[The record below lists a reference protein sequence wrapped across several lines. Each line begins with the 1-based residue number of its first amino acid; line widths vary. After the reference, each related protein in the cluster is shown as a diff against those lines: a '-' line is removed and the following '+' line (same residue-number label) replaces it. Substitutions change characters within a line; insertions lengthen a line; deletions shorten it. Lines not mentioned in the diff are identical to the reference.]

1 MKKLL
6 CSIACLA
13 AFTGLQ
19 SQTILF
25 EDFETDATHDTAS
38 PLTKGEGWTVIKSY
52 NGDNFK
58 YNWYN
63 EYRDPTNEK
72 NILISGGHCASVD
85 AAIFTSGE
93 GTGPREEI
101 LLSPQ
106 LNLDDTYQLK
116 FSFIVSPMNGQENSL
131 YDLQVRVVEGDED
144 VTKAETIFTI
154 QDERV
159 LRECDITPFPINTW
173 EVQTAKVDLSAF
185 KGKKVKLAFVFKM
198 MKKIAN
204 VVHLDDISVS
214 KFNPPTGPV
223 ATISTDTYSYGDL
236 YIGEK
241 KWSDIMTIK
250 NIGLDGL
257 KITSVDM
264 PDGIGLSMDY
274 NTVNLQRNTSVDFN
288 ISYTA
293 SFTSPANGKVV
304 FHTTGGDLT
313 FNFDAKKQVLPQGAL
328 FEGFEEY
335 FPPAGWTSTN
345 WGYTT
350 TSIEG
355 DRSADCDGG
364 YGKSYLRSPR
374 IDLTDG
380 GKVTFTFLNRY
391 DGEELPEYDIELQ
404 VSYDGGTNWMK
415 KWDTSTQPLNEIKT
429 VTVDLGIGSDESYI
443 RWYYPEVETDD
454 YGAFDHSYFLLD
466 RVLLPNVVGADG
478 VPTRARLVT
487 PTNNATDIFN
497 KNVTLKWEPAQ
508 FAEGY
513 KLYVGVNNDAN
524 DLINGQDLGKALSY
538 TIPIDLKH
546 ATTYRWKIVG
556 YNAKGDATD
565 VPVWKFTTQDNATV
579 KVYPYEE
586 NFTEVGKTNV
596 PNGWSSTSTSEY
608 PNRAWSP
615 NKIYPYKADGK
626 EYPAMAAFWLNAGES
641 SNLKSPDIE
650 LPADKIMAITFL
662 WGNRH
667 PSDLK
672 VDPSGLTKKNNAE
685 PNNGIDII
693 SFQVNDGS
701 GWTTLSTISENRS
714 EDGSYWI
721 TEKVDLAAYQGKTV
735 QLRWLYEAL
744 SGRNDGSAI
753 AHVVIDEN
761 KDYTAGVNISKW
773 NAGQVNYEKAVTSG
787 DIFTLF
793 NQGTKDLTIEKVEF
807 STPNFSSSLKTGDKI
822 ASEGAMKFSIR
833 FDAMQSNKVVND
845 KLVVTLTGDAS
856 IEIPVEG
863 TALAADTRYYSFE
876 PNELE
881 YDWTEDFTMI
891 DVDKSPNFYFTTSW
905 VNYSAGGQKCAF
917 SVENDSYE
925 TGMYGMMA
933 PVSGI
938 WALVGACPVS
948 TRADNW
954 IIYKQVTPKA
964 GATFEFYA
972 RNSDTKGTVLPDPLH
987 SVTVLVSEKGNTDT
1001 KDFKEVMLK
1010 TELPL
1015 CENNEWNFYEVSLDE
1030 YAGKPVY
1037 IALRHTTDAITR
1049 LAYFDD
1055 FKFTNID
1062 PNGSSSIEEVAIDND
1077 TDVEVYRI
1085 DGIRVAAGKAADVV
1099 KTLDKGIYIIKPVAP
1114 GAKAIRIAL

>member
-1 MKKLL
+1 M
-6 CSIACLA
+6 IN
-13 AFTGLQ
+13 
-19 SQTILF
+19 
-25 EDFETDATHDTAS
+25 
-38 PLTKGEGWTVIKSY
+38 SY

-116 FSFIVSPMNGQENSL
+116 FSFIVSPMNGQEDSL

-204 VVHLDDISVS
+204 VVHIDDISVS

-223 ATISTDTYSYGDL
+223 AAISTDTYSYGDL

-293 SFTSPANGKVV
+293 SLTSPANGKVV

-313 FNFDAKKQVLPQGAL
+313 FNFDAKKQILPQGAL

-391 DGEELPEYDIELQ
+391 DGEEFPEYDIELQ

-478 VPTRARLVT
+478 VPTRARLVA
-487 PTNNATDIFN
+487 PTN
-497 KNVTLKWEPAQ
+497 LS
-508 FAEGY
+508 
-513 KLYVGVNNDAN
+513 
-524 DLINGQDLGKALSY
+524 LIH
-538 TIPIDLKH
+538 I
-546 ATTYRWKIVG
+546 
-556 YNAKGDATD
+556 
-565 VPVWKFTTQDNATV
+565 
-579 KVYPYEE
+579 
-586 NFTEVGKTNV
+586 
-596 PNGWSSTSTSEY
+596 
-608 PNRAWSP
+608 
-615 NKIYPYKADGK
+615 
-626 EYPAMAAFWLNAGES
+626 
-641 SNLKSPDIE
+641 
-650 LPADKIMAITFL
+650 
-662 WGNRH
+662 
-667 PSDLK
+667 
-672 VDPSGLTKKNNAE
+672 
-685 PNNGIDII
+685 
-693 SFQVNDGS
+693 
-701 GWTTLSTISENRS
+701 
-714 EDGSYWI
+714 
-721 TEKVDLAAYQGKTV
+721 
-735 QLRWLYEAL
+735 
-744 SGRNDGSAI
+744 
-753 AHVVIDEN
+753 
-761 KDYTAGVNISKW
+761 
-773 NAGQVNYEKAVTSG
+773 
-787 DIFTLF
+787 
-793 NQGTKDLTIEKVEF
+793 
-807 STPNFSSSLKTGDKI
+807 
-822 ASEGAMKFSIR
+822 
-833 FDAMQSNKVVND
+833 
-845 KLVVTLTGDAS
+845 
-856 IEIPVEG
+856 
-863 TALAADTRYYSFE
+863 
-876 PNELE
+876 
-881 YDWTEDFTMI
+881 
-891 DVDKSPNFYFTTSW
+891 
-905 VNYSAGGQKCAF
+905 
-917 SVENDSYE
+917 
-925 TGMYGMMA
+925 
-933 PVSGI
+933 
-938 WALVGACPVS
+938 
-948 TRADNW
+948 
-954 IIYKQVTPKA
+954 
-964 GATFEFYA
+964 
-972 RNSDTKGTVLPDPLH
+972 
-987 SVTVLVSEKGNTDT
+987 
-1001 KDFKEVMLK
+1001 
-1010 TELPL
+1010 
-1015 CENNEWNFYEVSLDE
+1015 
-1030 YAGKPVY
+1030 
-1037 IALRHTTDAITR
+1037 
-1049 LAYFDD
+1049 
-1055 FKFTNID
+1055 
-1062 PNGSSSIEEVAIDND
+1062 
-1077 TDVEVYRI
+1077 
-1085 DGIRVAAGKAADVV
+1085 
-1099 KTLDKGIYIIKPVAP
+1099 
-1114 GAKAIRIAL
+1114 